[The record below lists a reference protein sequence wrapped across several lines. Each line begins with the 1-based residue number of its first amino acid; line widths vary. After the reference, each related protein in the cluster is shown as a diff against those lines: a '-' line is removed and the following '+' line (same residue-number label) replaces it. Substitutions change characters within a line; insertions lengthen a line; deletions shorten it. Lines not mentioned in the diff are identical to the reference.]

1 MRVRWEPVHYGFSTG
16 PIKPKRPAAAFPRR
30 HRPQGMKYRQA
41 DFVGTNSCDSRAPS
55 LGCASFPMK
64 IGFNL
69 LLWTGHVTEDH
80 FPVLAKLK
88 AAGYD
93 GVEIPVFDVSD
104 PAHFARIGREL
115 REQGLECTAVTV
127 LPDEA
132 HNAISPVA
140 ANRQGAIDHLKRV
153 LECCH
158 NAGVQTLCGPYYQVL
173 GQFTGAFPTEQ
184 ELENAAGVHRAI
196 APVAEAAGVKC
207 AIEALNRF
215 ESHLLNTMEQAASY
229 VKRVDHPAFGTM
241 YDTFHA
247 NIEEKNPFTAIDTVF
262 ASGKLNHV
270 HISENDRGT
279 PGRGHI
285 NLTEQIQH
293 LQTIGY
299 NGWLTIEAFGSA
311 LPDLAAATRV
321 WRDFFPSTDQVY
333 LEGIEVIR
341 KAWNA

>member
-1 MRVRWEPVHYGFSTG
+1 
-16 PIKPKRPAAAFPRR
+16 
-30 HRPQGMKYRQA
+30 
-41 DFVGTNSCDSRAPS
+41 
-55 LGCASFPMK
+55 MK

-69 LLWTGHVTEDH
+69 LLWTGHVTEEN
-80 FPVLAKLK
+80 FSIIEKLK
-88 AAGYD
+88 ATGYD
-93 GVEIPVFDVSD
+93 GVEIPIFDVSN
-104 PAHFARIGREL
+104 PAHFSTIGRVL
-115 REQGLECTAVTV
+115 KDNGLEATAVTV

-153 LECCH
+153 LECAH

-173 GQFTGAFPTEQ
+173 GNFTGKFPSEA
-184 ELENAAGVHRAI
+184 ELNGAAEVHRAI
-196 APVAEAAGVKC
+196 APVAQAAGVKC

-215 ESHLLNTMEQAASY
+215 EAHLLNTMEQAASY
-229 VKRVDHPAFGTM
+229 VKRVDHPNFGTM

-247 NIEEKNPFTAIDTVF
+247 NIEEKDPIAAIETVF

-285 NLTEQIQH
+285 NIPAAIQK
-293 LQTIGY
+293 LKSLGY
-299 NGWLTIEAFGSA
+299 DGWMTIEAFGGA

-321 WRDFFPSTDQVY
+321 WRDFFPSTEQVY
-333 LEGIEVIR
+333 EEGIQVIR

>member
-1 MRVRWEPVHYGFSTG
+1 
-16 PIKPKRPAAAFPRR
+16 
-30 HRPQGMKYRQA
+30 
-41 DFVGTNSCDSRAPS
+41 
-55 LGCASFPMK
+55 MK
-64 IGFNL
+64 IGFCM
-69 LLWTGHVTEDH
+69 LLWTTNVT
-80 FPVLAKLK
+80 AKHEKLLRDIK
-88 AAGYD
+88 ATGYD
-93 GVEIPVFDVSD
+93 GVEIPIFDVSS
-104 PAHFARIGREL
+104 PAHFANIGRVL
-115 REQGLECTAVTV
+115 KDNGLEATAVTV

-153 LECCH
+153 LECAH
-158 NAGVQTLCGPYYQVL
+158 AAGVQTLCGPYYQVL
-173 GQFTGAFPTEQ
+173 GNFTGSYPSEA
-184 ELENAAGVHRAI
+184 ELDGAAAVHRAI

-215 ESHLLNTMEQAASY
+215 EAHLLNTMEQAASY
-229 VKRVDHPAFGTM
+229 VKRVNHPNFGTM

-262 ASGKLNHV
+262 TTGKLNHV

-285 NLTEQIQH
+285 NITEQIQH
-293 LQTIGY
+293 LKKIGY
-299 NGWLTIEAFGSA
+299 NGWMTIEAFGGA

-321 WRDFFPSTDQVY
+321 WRDFFPSTEQVY

-341 KAWNA
+341 KAWNS

>member
-1 MRVRWEPVHYGFSTG
+1 
-16 PIKPKRPAAAFPRR
+16 
-30 HRPQGMKYRQA
+30 
-41 DFVGTNSCDSRAPS
+41 
-55 LGCASFPMK
+55 MK

-69 LLWTGHVTEDH
+69 LLWTGHVTDEN
-80 FPVLAKLK
+80 FPVIEKLK

-93 GVEIPVFDVSD
+93 GVEIPIFDVSN
-104 PAHFARIGREL
+104 PAHFANIGRVIKDN
-115 REQGLECTAVTV
+115 GLEATAVTV
-127 LPDEA
+127 LPDEI

-153 LECCH
+153 LECAH
-158 NAGVQTLCGPYYQVL
+158 AAGVQTLCGPYYQVL
-173 GQFTGAFPTEQ
+173 GNFTGKYPSEA
-184 ELENAAGVHRAI
+184 ELDNAAEVHRAI

-215 ESHLLNTMEQAASY
+215 EAHLLNTMEQAASY
-229 VKRVDHPAFGTM
+229 VKRVNHPNFGTM

-247 NIEEKNPFTAIDTVF
+247 NIEEKNPLGAIDTVF

-285 NLTEQIQH
+285 NLSEQIKH
-293 LQTIGY
+293 LKSIGY
-299 NGWLTIEAFGSA
+299 NGWMTIEAFGGS

-321 WRDFFPSTDQVY
+321 WRDFFPSTEQVY

-341 KAWNA
+341 KAWNN

>member
-1 MRVRWEPVHYGFSTG
+1 MRQ
-16 PIKPKRPAAAFPRR
+16 PRA
-30 HRPQGMKYRQA
+30 QGMKYPCQ
-41 DFVGTNSCDSRAPS
+41 DFVGSKSCDSRTAS
-55 LGCASFPMK
+55 LVCVPYFMK

-69 LLWTGHVTEDH
+69 LLWTGHVTDEN
-80 FPVLAKLK
+80 FPVLEKLK

-93 GVEIPVFDVSD
+93 GVEIPIFDVSN
-104 PAHFARIGREL
+104 PAHFASIGRVL
-115 REQGLECTAVTV
+115 KDNGLECTAVTV

-140 ANRQGAIDHLKRV
+140 ANRQGAVDHLKRV
-153 LECCH
+153 LECAH

-173 GQFTGAFPTEQ
+173 GQFTGKYPSEE
-184 ELENAAGVHRAI
+184 ELSGAAEVHRAI

-215 ESHLLNTMEQAASY
+215 EAHLLNTMEQAAAY
-229 VKRVDHPAFGTM
+229 VKRVDHPNFGTM

-247 NIEEKNPFTAIDTVF
+247 NIEEKNPFTAIETVF
-262 ASGKLNHV
+262 ATGKLNHV

-285 NLTEQIQH
+285 NITEQIQH
-293 LQTIGY
+293 LKKIGY
-299 NGWLTIEAFGSA
+299 DGWMTIEAFGGA

-321 WRDFFPSTDQVY
+321 WRDFFPSTEQVY

-341 KAWNA
+341 KALAA

>member
-1 MRVRWEPVHYGFSTG
+1 
-16 PIKPKRPAAAFPRR
+16 
-30 HRPQGMKYRQA
+30 
-41 DFVGTNSCDSRAPS
+41 
-55 LGCASFPMK
+55 MK

-69 LLWTGHVTEDH
+69 LLWTGHVTDEN
-80 FPVLAKLK
+80 FPVLEKLK

-93 GVEIPVFDVSD
+93 GVEIPIFDVSD
-104 PAHFARIGREL
+104 PGHFARIGRVL
-115 REQGLECTAVTV
+115 QDNGLECTAVTV

-140 ANRQGAIDHLKRV
+140 ANRQGAVDHLKRV
-153 LECCH
+153 LECAH

-173 GQFTGAFPTEQ
+173 GQFTGKYPSEA
-184 ELENAAGVHRAI
+184 ELNGAAEVHRAI

-215 ESHLLNTMEQAASY
+215 EAHLLNTMEQAVGY
-229 VKRVDHPAFGTM
+229 VQRVNHPNFGTM

-247 NIEEKNPFTAIDTVF
+247 NIEEKSPLAAIETVF

-285 NLTEQIQH
+285 NIPEQIRK
-293 LQTIGY
+293 LKALGY
-299 NGWLTIEAFGSA
+299 DGWMTIEAFGGA

-321 WRDFFPSTDQVY
+321 WRDFFPSTEQVY

>member
-1 MRVRWEPVHYGFSTG
+1 
-16 PIKPKRPAAAFPRR
+16 
-30 HRPQGMKYRQA
+30 
-41 DFVGTNSCDSRAPS
+41 
-55 LGCASFPMK
+55 MK

-69 LLWTGHVTEDH
+69 LLWTGHVTDADFH
-80 FPVLAKLK
+80 LFDKLK

-93 GVEIPVFDVSD
+93 GVEIPIFDVSN
-104 PAHFARIGREL
+104 PAHFASVGKVL
-115 REQGLECTAVTV
+115 KDSGLECTAVTV

-153 LECCH
+153 IECGH

-173 GQFTGAFPTEQ
+173 GQFTGKFPSETE
-184 ELENAAGVHRAI
+184 LDHAAEVHRAI
-196 APVAEAAGVKC
+196 AGVGQDADIKF

-229 VKRVDHPAFGTM
+229 VKRVNHPNFGTM

-247 NIEEKNPFTAIDTVF
+247 NIEEKDAVACIDTVF
-262 ASGKLNHV
+262 VTGKLNHV

-279 PGRGHI
+279 PGTGHAPCREAI
-285 NLTEQIQH
+285 KKLVS
-293 LQTIGY
+293 IGY
-299 NGWLTIEAFGSA
+299 NGWLTIEAFGGA

-321 WRDFFPSTDQVY
+321 WRDFFKSPEEVYTD
-333 LEGIEVIR
+333 GIKFIR
-341 KAWNA
+341 NVLAEA

>member
-1 MRVRWEPVHYGFSTG
+1 
-16 PIKPKRPAAAFPRR
+16 
-30 HRPQGMKYRQA
+30 
-41 DFVGTNSCDSRAPS
+41 
-55 LGCASFPMK
+55 MK

-69 LLWTGHVTEDH
+69 LLWTGHVTEQN
-80 FPVLAKLK
+80 FPVIEKLK

-93 GVEIPVFDVSD
+93 GVEIPIFDVSD
-104 PAHFARIGREL
+104 AAHFQKVGQVIKDN
-115 REQGLECTAVTV
+115 GLECTAVTV

-153 LECCH
+153 FECAH
-158 NAGVQTLCGPYYQVL
+158 AAGAQTLCGPYYQVL
-173 GQFTGAFPTEQ
+173 GNFTGKYPSEE
-184 ELENAAGVHRAI
+184 ELDNAAEVHRAI
-196 APVAEAAGVKC
+196 SPVAEAAGVKC

-229 VKRVDHPAFGTM
+229 AKRVNHPNFGTM

-247 NIEEKNPFTAIDTVF
+247 NIEEKDPLGAIDTVF
-262 ASGKLNHV
+262 NSGKLNHV

-285 NLTEQIQH
+285 DIPAAIKRLKT
-293 LQTIGY
+293 LGY
-299 NGWLTIEAFGSA
+299 DGWMTIEAFGGS

-321 WRDFFPSTDQVY
+321 WRDFFPNPEQVY
-333 LEGIEVIR
+333 LEGIELIR
-341 KAWNA
+341 KSWAA